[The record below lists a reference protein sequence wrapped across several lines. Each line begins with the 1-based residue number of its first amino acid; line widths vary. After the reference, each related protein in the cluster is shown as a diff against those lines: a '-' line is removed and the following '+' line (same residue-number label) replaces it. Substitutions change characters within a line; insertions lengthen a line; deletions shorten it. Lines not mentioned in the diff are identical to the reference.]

1 MNVNLVFE
9 GGGILGLYYIGA
21 YKALKEYGYSIKRCA
36 GTSAGSVISAAIT
49 AGYSATELENI
60 IYETDFSIFSKKTKL
75 SKIPLAGKPL
85 SIAINKGLYDYRAIE
100 LWINDLLMQKRKV
113 SFKDVME
120 NGKSNLKIIAADIT
134 RSKMLILPDDLIE
147 YGLNPAEYSIGR
159 AVAMSCAIPYFFTP
173 VKLNALGKANYIVDG
188 GLLSNF
194 PIWIFDNEGPLTSPT
209 IGIKI
214 KNLASN
220 TSRGKRGIISYT
232 QDIINAPINQDES
245 NFVRNKD
252 LVRTIVIDYDGK
264 IKATDFNKVNK
275 YKMELISK
283 GYESSRR
290 FLDKNIGIQ
299 RKAFG

>member
-1 MNVNLVFE
+1 MDVDLVFE

-21 YKALKEYGYSIKRCA
+21 YKALREYGYSIKRCA
-36 GTSAGSVISAAIT
+36 GTSAGSVISAAII
-49 AGYSATELENI
+49 AGYSAAELEDI
-60 IYETDFSIFSKKTKL
+60 IYQTDFSLFSRKTKL
-75 SKIPLAGKPL
+75 CKIPLVGKPL
-85 SIAINKGLYDYRAIE
+85 SIGINKGLYDYRVIE
-100 LWINDLLMQKRKV
+100 TWVNDLLRKKGKA

-120 NGKSNLKIIAADIT
+120 NGKSNLRVIASDVT
-134 RSKMLILPDDLIE
+134 RSKMLILPEDLKE
-147 YGLNPAEYSIGR
+147 YAINPAQYSIGR

-173 VKLNALGKANYIVDG
+173 VKLKTLGKVSYIVDG

-194 PIWIFDNEGPLTSPT
+194 PIWIFDNEVPLARPT

-220 TSRGKRGIISYT
+220 TARGKRDIISYT

-252 LVRTIVIDYDGK
+252 LIRTIVIDYNGE

-275 YKMELISK
+275 YKRELISK
-283 GYESSRR
+283 GYESSKR
-290 FLDKNIGIQ
+290 FLDKFNM
-299 RKAFG
+299 RNMERY